1 MIAER
6 DKNLIFI
13 DRAKRT
19 LAEENERN
27 NDLKARLM
35 QDETASSTAEKMKR
49 QIEKM
54 RNEMQRINSYS
65 IDMSTNP
72 SQAIQKISDPIL
84 ELLNLKVEECE

>member
-1 MIAER
+1 
-6 DKNLIFI
+6 L

-19 LAEENERN
+19 LAEETKRN
-27 NDLKARLM
+27 DDFKVLLM
-35 QDETASSTAEKMKR
+35 KDETPTQSTEKMKK

-72 SQAIQKISDPIL
+72 SQAI
-84 ELLNLKVEECE
+84 